1 MIRLLVGHDIA
12 CGSGTF
18 ATRMAEKNVNMK
30 KRNIEIGKTQKW
42 LTKKSNN
49 KLDTEYLV
57 FQKMRSLS
65 DPNTRLRNQEPD
77 RDYPNFVNRVNYPV
91 LAIGYWIIRIFLNT
105 PTESDIFSILNNL
118 PTAILEFLILFR
130 SSFISLHII

>member
-49 KLDTEYLV
+49 K
-57 FQKMRSLS
+57 
-65 DPNTRLRNQEPD
+65 
-77 RDYPNFVNRVNYPV
+77 
-91 LAIGYWIIRIFLNT
+91 
-105 PTESDIFSILNNL
+105 
-118 PTAILEFLILFR
+118 
-130 SSFISLHII
+130 